1 MVISKEVKKLDAG
14 LYFVATP
21 IGSARDI
28 TLRALDVL
36 YSADLLIAEDTR
48 SLKKLMN
55 IHQIPIRGRKVI
67 SYHDHSSSNT
77 RKKIIELIKEG
88 KSVALVRD
96 AGTPLISDPGYK
108 LVRNAIEEDLEVYS
122 VPGPSSVIAALTVSG
137 LPTDTFSFLGF
148 LPHTKAKKKKLLETY
163 LKLESSLIIFES
175 GKRLQ
180 KTLDLL
186 AETCRPST
194 EICICRELTKLNEEI
209 TRFTVEQGTKVI
221 KKMRSSKGEF
231 VIIVGKSDAG
241 DFDLKNLDE
250 RLKKLKK
257 SMSMK
262 GSVDLLVEQLKI
274 PKNTI
279 YKKALTIF
287 KDKN

>member
-1 MVISKEVKKLDAG
+1 MSEFIYPEIKPG
-14 LYFVATP
+14 LYIVSLP
-21 IGSARDI
+21 VGCLSDI
-28 TLRALDVL
+28 SFRALHMLSNSDYV
-36 YSADLLIAEDTR
+36 AGEDTR
-48 SLKKLMN
+48 NVKSLFRLLKISKSMRD
-55 IHQIPIRGRKVI
+55 II

-88 KSVALVRD
+88 KSVALVSD

-108 LVRNAIEEDLEVYS
+108 LVRNAIEEDLEVFS

-209 TRFTVEQGTKVI
+209 TRFTVEEGTKVI

-231 VIIVGKSDAG
+231 VIIVGKSEAG

-250 RLKKLKK
+250 QLKKLKK

-262 GSVDLLVEQLKI
+262 GSVNFLAEQLKI

>member
-1 MVISKEVKKLDAG
+1 MNEFIYPEIKPGLHIVSLPVGCLSDIS
-14 LYFVATP
+14 F
-21 IGSARDI
+21 
-28 TLRALDVL
+28 RALHMLSNSDYV
-36 YSADLLIAEDTR
+36 AGEDTR
-48 SLKKLMN
+48 NVKSLFRLLKINKSMRD
-55 IHQIPIRGRKVI
+55 II

-88 KSVALVRD
+88 KSVALVSD

-108 LVRNAIEEDLEVYS
+108 LVRNAIEEDLEVFS

-209 TRFTVEQGTKVI
+209 TRFTVEEGNKVI

-231 VIIVGKSDAG
+231 VIIVGKSEAG
-241 DFDLKNLDE
+241 YFDLKNLDE
-250 RLKKLKK
+250 QLKKLKK

-262 GSVDLLVEQLKI
+262 GSVDLLTEQLKI

>member
-1 MVISKEVKKLDAG
+1 MNEFIYPEIKPG
-14 LYFVATP
+14 LYIVSLP
-21 IGSARDI
+21 VGCLSDI
-28 TLRALDVL
+28 SFRALHMLSNSDYV
-36 YSADLLIAEDTR
+36 AGEDTR
-48 SLKKLMN
+48 NVKSLFRLLKISKSMRD
-55 IHQIPIRGRKVI
+55 II

-88 KSVALVRD
+88 KSVALVSD

-108 LVRNAIEEDLEVYS
+108 LVRNAIEEDLEVFS

-209 TRFTVEQGTKVI
+209 TRFTVEEGTKVI

-231 VIIVGKSDAG
+231 VIIMGKSEAG

-250 RLKKLKK
+250 QLKKLKK

-262 GSVDLLVEQLKI
+262 GSVDLLAEQLKI

>member
-1 MVISKEVKKLDAG
+1 MNEFIYPEIKPG
-14 LYFVATP
+14 LYIVSLP
-21 IGSARDI
+21 VGCLSDI
-28 TLRALDVL
+28 SFRALHMLSNSDYV
-36 YSADLLIAEDTR
+36 AGEDTR
-48 SLKKLMN
+48 NVKSLFRLLKISKSMRD
-55 IHQIPIRGRKVI
+55 II

-88 KSVALVRD
+88 KSVALVSD

-108 LVRNAIEEDLEVYS
+108 LVRNAIEEDLEVFS

-148 LPHTKAKKKKLLETY
+148 LPHTKAKKKKLLESY

-209 TRFTVEQGTKVI
+209 TRFTVEEGTKVI

-231 VIIVGKSDAG
+231 VIIVGKNEAG

-250 RLKKLKK
+250 QLKKLKK

-262 GSVDLLVEQLKI
+262 GSVDLLAEQLKI

>member
-1 MVISKEVKKLDAG
+1 MNEFIYPEIKPG
-14 LYFVATP
+14 LYIVSLP
-21 IGSARDI
+21 VGCLSDI
-28 TLRALDVL
+28 SFRALHMLSNSDYV
-36 YSADLLIAEDTR
+36 AGEDTR
-48 SLKKLMN
+48 NVKSLFRLLKISKSMRD
-55 IHQIPIRGRKVI
+55 II

-88 KSVALVRD
+88 KSVALVSD

-108 LVRNAIEEDLEVYS
+108 LVRNAIEEDLEVFS
-122 VPGPSSVIAALTVSG
+122 IPGPSSVIAALTVSG

-209 TRFTVEQGTKVI
+209 TRFTAEEGTKVI

-231 VIIVGKSDAG
+231 VIVVGKSEAG

-250 RLKKLKK
+250 QLKKLKK

-262 GSVDLLVEQLKI
+262 GSVDLLTEQLKV

>member
-1 MVISKEVKKLDAG
+1 MNEFIYPEIKPG
-14 LYFVATP
+14 LYIVSLP
-21 IGSARDI
+21 VGCLSDI
-28 TLRALDVL
+28 SFRALHMLSNSDYV
-36 YSADLLIAEDTR
+36 AGEDTR
-48 SLKKLMN
+48 NVKSLFRLLKISKSMRD
-55 IHQIPIRGRKVI
+55 II

-88 KSVALVRD
+88 KSVALVSD

-194 EICICRELTKLNEEI
+194 EICICRELTKLNEEM
-209 TRFTVEQGTKVI
+209 TRFTVEEGTKVI

-231 VIIVGKSDAG
+231 VIIVGKSEAG

-250 RLKKLKK
+250 QLKKLKK

-262 GSVDLLVEQLKI
+262 GSVDLLAEQLKI

>member
-1 MVISKEVKKLDAG
+1 MKEFIYPEIKPG
-14 LYFVATP
+14 LYIVSLP
-21 IGSARDI
+21 VGCLSDI
-28 TLRALDVL
+28 SFRALHMLSNSDYV
-36 YSADLLIAEDTR
+36 AGEDTR
-48 SLKKLMN
+48 NVKSLFRLLK
-55 IHQIPIRGRKVI
+55 IRKSVKDII

-88 KSVALVRD
+88 KSVALVSD

-108 LVRNAIEEDLEVYS
+108 LVRNAVEEDLEVFS

-209 TRFTVEQGTKVI
+209 TRFTVEEGTKVI

-231 VIIVGKSDAG
+231 VIVVGKSEAG

-250 RLKKLKK
+250 QLKKLRK

-262 GSVDLLVEQLKI
+262 GSVDLLAEKLKI
-274 PKNTI
+274 PRKII
-279 YKKALTIF
+279 YKKALSIF

>member
-1 MVISKEVKKLDAG
+1 MNDFIYPEIKPG
-14 LYFVATP
+14 LYIVSLP
-21 IGSARDI
+21 VGCLSDI
-28 TLRALDVL
+28 SFRALHMLSNSDYV
-36 YSADLLIAEDTR
+36 AGEDTR
-48 SLKKLMN
+48 NVKSLFRLLKISKSMRD
-55 IHQIPIRGRKVI
+55 II

-88 KSVALVRD
+88 KSVALVSD

-108 LVRNAIEEDLEVYS
+108 LVRNAIEEDLEVFS
-122 VPGPSSVIAALTVSG
+122 IPGPSSVIAALTVSG

-209 TRFTVEQGTKVI
+209 TRFTVEEGNKVI

-231 VIIVGKSDAG
+231 VIIVGKSEAG

-250 RLKKLKK
+250 QLKKLKK

-262 GSVDLLVEQLKI
+262 GSVDLLAEKLKI

>member
-1 MVISKEVKKLDAG
+1 MNEFIYPEIKPG
-14 LYFVATP
+14 LYIVSLP
-21 IGSARDI
+21 VGCLSDI
-28 TLRALDVL
+28 SFRALHMLSNSDYV
-36 YSADLLIAEDTR
+36 AGEDTR
-48 SLKKLMN
+48 NVKSLFRLLKISKSMRD
-55 IHQIPIRGRKVI
+55 II

-88 KSVALVRD
+88 KSVALVSD

-108 LVRNAIEEDLEVYS
+108 LVRNAIEEDLEVFS

-209 TRFTVEQGTKVI
+209 TRFTVKEGAKVI

-231 VIIVGKSDAG
+231 VIIVGKSEAG

-250 RLKKLKK
+250 QLKKLKK

-262 GSVDLLVEQLKI
+262 GSVDFLAEQLKI

>member
-1 MVISKEVKKLDAG
+1 MNEFIYPEIKPG
-14 LYFVATP
+14 LYIVSLP
-21 IGSARDI
+21 VGCLSDI
-28 TLRALDVL
+28 SFRALHMLSNSDYV
-36 YSADLLIAEDTR
+36 AGEDTR
-48 SLKKLMN
+48 NVKSLFRLLKISKSMRD
-55 IHQIPIRGRKVI
+55 II

-88 KSVALVRD
+88 KSVALVSD

-108 LVRNAIEEDLEVYS
+108 LVRNAIEEDLEVFS
-122 VPGPSSVIAALTVSG
+122 IPGPSSVIAALTVSG

-209 TRFTVEQGTKVI
+209 TRFTVEEGTKVI

-231 VIIVGKSDAG
+231 VIIVGKSEAG

-250 RLKKLKK
+250 QLKKLKK

-262 GSVDLLVEQLKI
+262 GSVDLLTEQLKI

>member
-1 MVISKEVKKLDAG
+1 MNEFIYPEIKPG
-14 LYFVATP
+14 LYIVSLP
-21 IGSARDI
+21 VGCLSDI
-28 TLRALDVL
+28 SFRALHMLSNSDYV
-36 YSADLLIAEDTR
+36 AGEDTR
-48 SLKKLMN
+48 NVKSLFRLLKISKSMRD
-55 IHQIPIRGRKVI
+55 II

-88 KSVALVRD
+88 KSVALVSD

-108 LVRNAIEEDLEVYS
+108 LVRNAIEEDLEVFS

-209 TRFTVEQGTKVI
+209 TRFTVEEGTKVI
-221 KKMRSSKGEF
+221 KKMRSLKGEF
-231 VIIVGKSDAG
+231 VIIVGKSEAG

-250 RLKKLKK
+250 QLKKLKK

-262 GSVDLLVEQLKI
+262 GSVDLLTEQLKI

>member
-1 MVISKEVKKLDAG
+1 MNEFIYPEIKPG
-14 LYFVATP
+14 LYIVSLP
-21 IGSARDI
+21 VGCLSDI
-28 TLRALDVL
+28 SFRALHMLSNSDYV
-36 YSADLLIAEDTR
+36 AGEDTR
-48 SLKKLMN
+48 NVKSLFRLLKISKSMRD
-55 IHQIPIRGRKVI
+55 II

-88 KSVALVRD
+88 KSVALVSD

-108 LVRNAIEEDLEVYS
+108 LVRNAIEEDLEVFS

-209 TRFTVEQGTKVI
+209 TRFTVEEGTKVI

-231 VIIVGKSDAG
+231 VIIVGKSEAG

-250 RLKKLKK
+250 QLKKLKK

-262 GSVDLLVEQLKI
+262 GSVDLLAEQLKI

>member
-1 MVISKEVKKLDAG
+1 MNDFIYPEIKPG
-14 LYFVATP
+14 LYIVSLP
-21 IGSARDI
+21 VGCLSDI
-28 TLRALDVL
+28 SFRALHTLSNSDYV
-36 YSADLLIAEDTR
+36 AGEDTR
-48 SLKKLMN
+48 NVKSLFRLLKINKSMRD
-55 IHQIPIRGRKVI
+55 II

-88 KSVALVRD
+88 KSVALVSD

-108 LVRNAIEEDLEVYS
+108 LVRNAVEEDLEVFS

-209 TRFTVEQGTKVI
+209 TRFTVEEGNKVI

-231 VIIVGKSDAG
+231 VIIVGKSEAG
-241 DFDLKNLDE
+241 YFDLKNLDE
-250 RLKKLKK
+250 QLKKLKK

-262 GSVDLLVEQLKI
+262 GSVDLLAEQLKI

>member
-1 MVISKEVKKLDAG
+1 MSEFIYPEIKPG
-14 LYFVATP
+14 LYIVSLP
-21 IGSARDI
+21 VGCLSDI
-28 TLRALDVL
+28 SFRALHMLSNSDYV
-36 YSADLLIAEDTR
+36 AGEDTR
-48 SLKKLMN
+48 NVKSLFRLLKISKSMRD
-55 IHQIPIRGRKVI
+55 II

-88 KSVALVRD
+88 KSVALVSD

-108 LVRNAIEEDLEVYS
+108 LVRNAIEEDLEVFS
-122 VPGPSSVIAALTVSG
+122 IPGPSSVIAALTVSG

-209 TRFTVEQGTKVI
+209 TRFTVEEGTKVI

-231 VIIVGKSDAG
+231 VIIVGKSEAG

-250 RLKKLKK
+250 QLKKLKK

-262 GSVDLLVEQLKI
+262 GSVDLLAEQLKI
-274 PKNTI
+274 PKNVI

>member
-1 MVISKEVKKLDAG
+1 MSEFIYPEIKPG
-14 LYFVATP
+14 LYIVSLP
-21 IGSARDI
+21 MGCLSDI
-28 TLRALDVL
+28 SFRALHTLSNSDYV
-36 YSADLLIAEDTR
+36 AGEDTR
-48 SLKKLMN
+48 NVKSLFRLLKISKSMRD
-55 IHQIPIRGRKVI
+55 II

-88 KSVALVRD
+88 KSVALVSD

-108 LVRNAIEEDLEVYS
+108 LVRNAIEEDLEVFS

-209 TRFTVEQGTKVI
+209 TRFTVEEGTKVI

-231 VIIVGKSDAG
+231 VIIVGKSEAG

-250 RLKKLKK
+250 QLKKLKK

-262 GSVDLLVEQLKI
+262 GSVDLLVEQFKI
-274 PKNTI
+274 PKNVI

>member
-1 MVISKEVKKLDAG
+1 MNEFIYPEIKPG
-14 LYFVATP
+14 LYIVSLP
-21 IGSARDI
+21 VGCLSDI
-28 TLRALDVL
+28 SFRALHMLSNSDYV
-36 YSADLLIAEDTR
+36 AGEDTR
-48 SLKKLMN
+48 NVKSLFRLLKISKSMRD
-55 IHQIPIRGRKVI
+55 II

-88 KSVALVRD
+88 KSVALVSD

-108 LVRNAIEEDLEVYS
+108 LVRNAIEEDLEVFS

-209 TRFTVEQGTKVI
+209 TRFTVEEGAKVI

-231 VIIVGKSDAG
+231 VIIVGKSEAG

-250 RLKKLKK
+250 QLKKLKK

-262 GSVDLLVEQLKI
+262 GSVDLLAQQMKI
-274 PKNTI
+274 PRKII
-279 YKKALTIF
+279 YKKALAVF

>member
-1 MVISKEVKKLDAG
+1 MNEFIYPEIKPG
-14 LYFVATP
+14 LYIVSLP
-21 IGSARDI
+21 VGCLSDI
-28 TLRALDVL
+28 SFRALHMLSNSDYV
-36 YSADLLIAEDTR
+36 AGEDTR
-48 SLKKLMN
+48 NVKSLFRLLKISKSMRD
-55 IHQIPIRGRKVI
+55 II

-88 KSVALVRD
+88 KSVALVSD

-108 LVRNAIEEDLEVYS
+108 LVRNAIEEDLEVFS

-209 TRFTVEQGTKVI
+209 TRFTAEEGTKVI

-231 VIIVGKSDAG
+231 VIIVGKSEAG

-250 RLKKLKK
+250 QLKKLKK

-262 GSVDLLVEQLKI
+262 GSVDLLTEQLKV

>member
-1 MVISKEVKKLDAG
+1 MSEFIYPEIKPG
-14 LYFVATP
+14 LYIVSLP
-21 IGSARDI
+21 VGCLSDI
-28 TLRALDVL
+28 SFRALHMLSNSDYV
-36 YSADLLIAEDTR
+36 AGEDTR
-48 SLKKLMN
+48 NVKSLFRLLKISKSMRD
-55 IHQIPIRGRKVI
+55 II

-88 KSVALVRD
+88 KSVALVSD

-108 LVRNAIEEDLEVYS
+108 LVRNAIEEDLEVLS

-209 TRFTVEQGTKVI
+209 TRFTVEEGTKVI

-231 VIIVGKSDAG
+231 VIIVGKSEAG

-250 RLKKLKK
+250 QLKKLKK

-262 GSVDLLVEQLKI
+262 GSVDLLAEQLKI

>member
-1 MVISKEVKKLDAG
+1 MNEFIYPEIKPG
-14 LYFVATP
+14 LYIVSLP
-21 IGSARDI
+21 VGCLSDI
-28 TLRALDVL
+28 SFRALHMLSNSDYV
-36 YSADLLIAEDTR
+36 AGEDTR
-48 SLKKLMN
+48 NVKSLFRLLKISKSMRD
-55 IHQIPIRGRKVI
+55 II

-88 KSVALVRD
+88 KSVALVSD

-108 LVRNAIEEDLEVYS
+108 LVRNAIEEDLEVFS

-209 TRFTVEQGTKVI
+209 TRFTVEEGSKVI
-221 KKMRSSKGEF
+221 KKLRSSKGEF
-231 VIIVGKSDAG
+231 VIIVGKSEAG

-250 RLKKLKK
+250 QLKKLKK

-262 GSVDLLVEQLKI
+262 GSVDLLAEQLKI